1 MYLCYSDESGDSGY
15 AAQGSPSSAFVL
27 SAILLKDSDW
37 SDLLDRMKA
46 MRGYFYQEFGLSR
59 RAELKA
65 NHLIHQKGVFKT
77 LRVSLEDRMKMFEYA
92 MRLLGTDQRFTVFA
106 VLIDKTK
113 VKKPESVDPREQAWK
128 LLIERVDNF
137 TGRQRD
143 TVMLFPDAG
152 HGFFIRNMVRRMR
165 RFHRVA
171 SAFEP
176 GAFLDA
182 DTKKFVEDPS
192 DRDSQDSYFIQMA
205 DMSAYAALRAVH
217 PDRRMDG
224 SYWDWV
230 GDSRLLDVNKIRGGP
245 AGIKVFPT

>member
-1 MYLCYSDESGDSGY
+1 MKQPRDGATCNVAVEMSGVGYSRMSPFGVCSLASYRPASVTCSFRSFPATHHPARLYGGRTLDKVFMCDHQWVMVAAPPIKTFPAEETSMYLCYSDESGDSGY

-46 MRGYFYQEFGLSR
+46 MRGYFYQEFGVSR

-65 NHLIHQKGVFKT
+65 NHLIHKKGVFKT

-92 MRLLGTDQRFTVFA
+92 MRLLGSDQRFTVFA
-106 VLIDKTK
+106 VLIDKAK

-152 HGFFIRNMVRRMR
+152 H
-165 RFHRVA
+165 
-171 SAFEP
+171 
-176 GAFLDA
+176 
-182 DTKKFVEDPS
+182 
-192 DRDSQDSYFIQMA
+192 
-205 DMSAYAALRAVH
+205 
-217 PDRRMDG
+217 
-224 SYWDWV
+224 
-230 GDSRLLDVNKIRGGP
+230 
-245 AGIKVFPT
+245 